1 VSLERE
7 YVMAKE
13 VLHRVPESEVGA
25 TVQQFIDFD
34 GKTDVV
40 CRKDASGTWTIE
52 AS

>member
-1 VSLERE
+1 MSLEGG

-13 VLHRVPESEVGA
+13 VLHKVPESEVGA
-25 TVQQFIDFD
+25 TVQRFIDFD
-34 GKTDVV
+34 GKTDIV